1 MSCHMFLEH
10 EGYKVG
16 EHDSCGNVEQ
26 DEENEGAY
34 RPRTAQAVQL

>member
-1 MSCHMFLEH
+1 MREPTAPALLRLSSC
-10 EGYKVG
+10 KQ
-16 EHDSCGNVEQ
+16 NVEQ